1 VTPAAQAAATFQT
14 VHDHTPAGV
23 WSAPGRVNLIGEH
36 TDYND
41 GYVLPFAL
49 PHRLAAAASRREDQ
63 VLTVATLGS
72 DGRIQYS
79 GELDIP
85 TLRPGA
91 AEGWT
96 AYPAGVAWVLRDH
109 GFDRGA
115 DVVIAGDVP
124 SGAGLSSSHA
134 LECAIALALLGLS
147 GAELDDEAEGTP
159 TRQQIARWVQR
170 SENDF
175 VGAPTGLLDQTAS
188 LCCTES
194 NVLFLDV
201 RSGRLEH
208 VPFDAAAAGLQ
219 VMVIDTRAKH
229 SHSEGGYGER
239 RKGTERAADLLGIKA
254 LRDVTEEGLPS
265 ALAALP
271 GELGPLVRH
280 VVTENQRVLD
290 VVDLLHADKLAE
302 IGPLLDASHE
312 SLRDD
317 YRVSSV
323 ELDIAV
329 DSARAAGAL
338 GARMT
343 GGGFGGSAI
352 ALVRQSD
359 VDVVENS
366 VAEAFEAAG
375 LRRPRVFAAVPSRGA
390 GRDDLSLQA

>member
-1 VTPAAQAAATFQT
+1 
-14 VHDHTPAGV
+14 V
-23 WSAPGRVNLIGEH
+23 WSAPGRVNLVGEH

-49 PHRLAAAASRREDQ
+49 PHRLAAAASRRSDQ

-72 DGRIQYS
+72 DGHVQYS
-79 GELDIP
+79 GPLDIP
-85 TLRPGA
+85 SLRPGVV
-91 AEGWT
+91 EGWA

-134 LECAIALALLGLS
+134 LECAIALALMGLA
-147 GAELDDEAEGTP
+147 GVELDDQADRTA
-159 TRQQIARWVQR
+159 TRQQVARWVQR

-188 LCCTES
+188 LCCSAS
-194 NVLFLDV
+194 NALFLDV
-201 RSGRLEH
+201 RSGQAEQ
-208 VPFDAAAAGLQ
+208 VPFDAAAAGMQIL
-219 VMVIDTRAKH
+219 VIDTRAKH
-229 SHSEGGYGER
+229 SHSDGGYGAR
-239 RKGTERAADLLGIKA
+239 RQGTELAADLLGIKA
-254 LRDVTEEGLPS
+254 LRDVTLDGLPA
-265 ALAALP
+265 ALAAIP
-271 GELGPLVRH
+271 SELGPLVRH

-290 VVDLLHADKLAE
+290 VVDLLRTGKLAE

-317 YRVSSV
+317 YRVSSP
-323 ELDIAV
+323 ELDMAV
-329 DSARAAGAL
+329 DSARAEGAL

-352 ALVRQSD
+352 ALVRESD
-359 VDVVENS
+359 VDVVETAV
-366 VAEAFEAAG
+366 VAAFEQAG
-375 LRRPRVFAAVPSRGA
+375 LRRPRVFVAVPSRGA
-390 GRDDLSLQA
+390 GRDDPGTARESE

>member
-1 VTPAAQAAATFQT
+1 VSPAAEAAATFAS
-14 VHDHTPAGV
+14 VHDRAPTGV

-49 PHRLAAAASRREDQ
+49 PHRLAAAATRRSDQ
-63 VLTVATLGS
+63 ILNVATLGS
-72 DGRIQYS
+72 DGKLQRS
-79 GELDIP
+79 GELRIP
-85 TLRPGA
+85 DLRPGTV
-91 AEGWT
+91 EGWA
-96 AYPAGVAWVLRDH
+96 AYPAGVAWVLRDQ
-109 GFDRGA
+109 GFDLGA

-134 LECAIALALLGLS
+134 LECAVTLALLGLS
-147 GAELDDEAEGTP
+147 GIELDDGAAGTP
-159 TRQQIARWVQR
+159 TRPEIARWVQR

-188 LCCTES
+188 LCCTSS

-201 RSGRLEH
+201 RSGEMEH
-208 VPFDAAAAGLQ
+208 VPFDAHAAGVRVL
-219 VMVIDTRAKH
+219 VIDTRAKH

-239 RKGTERAADLLGIKA
+239 RRGTERAAELLEVKA
-254 LRDVTEEGLPS
+254 LRDVTLADLPS
-265 ALAALP
+265 ALRTLP
-271 GELGPLVRH
+271 DELGPLVRH

-290 VVDLLHADKLAE
+290 VVELLRADRLAE

-323 ELDIAV
+323 ELDLAV
-329 DSARAAGAL
+329 DAAREAGAL

-352 ALVRQSD
+352 ALVRESD
-359 VDVVENS
+359 SDRIEEAVNL
-366 VAEAFEAAG
+366 AFERGG
-375 LRRPRVFAAVPSRGA
+375 LRRPRIFTAVPSRGA
-390 GRDDLSLQA
+390 GRDTL

>member
-1 VTPAAQAAATFQT
+1 VSPAAEAAAAFAT
-14 VHDHTPAGV
+14 VHSSAPSGV

-49 PHRLAAAASRREDQ
+49 PHRLAAAATRRSDQ
-63 VLTVATLGS
+63 VLNVATLGS
-72 DGRIQYS
+72 DGKFQYS
-79 GELDIP
+79 GNLRIADLSPSDI
-85 TLRPGA
+85 
-91 AEGWT
+91 EGWA
-96 AYPAGVAWVLRDH
+96 AYPAGVAWVMRDH

-134 LECAIALALLGLS
+134 LECAVALALLGLS
-147 GAELDDEAEGTP
+147 GIELDGDAPGTP
-159 TRQQIARWVQR
+159 TRPEIARWVQR

-201 RSGRLEH
+201 RSGEMEH
-208 VPFDAAAAGLQ
+208 VPFDAAAAGMRVL
-219 VMVIDTRAKH
+219 VIDTRAKH
-229 SHSEGGYGER
+229 SHAEGGYGER
-239 RKGTERAADLLGIKA
+239 RRGTEHAAELLDVKA
-254 LRDVTEEGLPS
+254 LRDVELADLPS
-265 ALAALP
+265 VLKTLP
-271 GELGPLVRH
+271 DELGPLVRH

-290 VVDLLHADKLAE
+290 TVELLHADRLAE

-323 ELDIAV
+323 ELDLAV
-329 DSARAAGAL
+329 DAAREAGAL

-352 ALVRQSD
+352 ALVRAGD
-359 VDVVENS
+359 AARVEES
-366 VAEAFEAAG
+366 VSLAFERGG
-375 LRRPRVFAAVPSRGA
+375 LRRPRVFSAVPSRGA
-390 GRDDLSLQA
+390 GRDKL